1 MLDNENELINQ
12 VNDLVSQKKYEEA
25 LELLTLN
32 ESLVYKKY
40 YDVTKLKIEILIK
53 LEKNIDALIIIQDE
67 LKVPYIPRDF
77 EEFLLVSKR
86 ELNNRIKDKDRK
98 SFSYDDISL
107 LDKLDDA
114 ALVAIIPSINK
125 FNLNGFEDVFQ
136 RILDNDIYTFF
147 TKSLLIFA
155 LQDAKLNHEFK
166 VIKDGLEL
174 RFNPSTMA
182 NYNDNF
188 AYNYLNKK
196 LSYVKDVPINILN
209 QALQLAIT
217 YVFYVYPLLI
227 DRQRADA
234 LACAS
239 ICYALRLVNDK
250 LENKEFLEFYN
261 TNKLMVDT
269 YIDKI
274 SKM

>member
-12 VNDLVSQKKYEEA
+12 VNDLVSQNKYEEA

-107 LDKLDDA
+107 LDKLDDV

-136 RILDNDIYTFF
+136 RILDNDIYTDF

-188 AYNYLNKK
+188 AYNYLSKK